1 MIVRPDIV
9 DELDIKDIA
18 TRCAPAPSAHTIAH
32 SRIDHAHTIASN
44 AHAIAHSRIDQ
55 AHAITANP
63 HAIANTRNAQA
74 CNASLVCYLINY
86 RLTFLLFQELVLTGL
101 FIMIVLNDGIEQN

>member
-1 MIVRPDIV
+1 MEPKGGIMIVRPDIV

-18 TRCAPAPSAHTIAH
+18 TRRAPAPSAHTIAH
-32 SRIDHAHTIASN
+32 SRIDQAHTIASN
-44 AHAIAHSRIDQ
+44 AHAIAH
-55 AHAITANP
+55 
-63 HAIANTRNAQA
+63 TRNAQV

-101 FIMIVLNDGIEQN
+101 FVRIVLNDGIDRTELTPRQN